1 MELSLEKL
9 LKIIKK
15 HITLLIILSFLLG
28 IGAYF
33 GSEFLITPTYSAK
46 IGITINGAF
55 DDDTLANLNNSYVA
69 ASKFVKN
76 CEQYFK
82 SKDFLKTV
90 RDVAQID
97 HRPAISISSTEE
109 TTNLSIIVSDNT
121 PEAAYAVAKAV
132 GECAPIFVS
141 QMLGGT
147 SRITVTVYES
157 PEIPTNPSAPNPFF
171 NALIVACITA
181 VVLIAL
187 FVVIEIT
194 DHKINEEADLT
205 ERYDLPIIAVIPD
218 FNIKISKKNYY
229 SYSYSYRA
237 RENVTEDENNG

>member
-15 HITLLIILSFLLG
+15 HVALLIILSFLLG

-55 DDDTLANLNNSYVA
+55 EDDTLANLNNSYVA

-82 SKDFLKTV
+82 SKDFLKNV
-90 RDVAQID
+90 RDAAQID
-97 HRPAISISSTEE
+97 HRPSISISSTEE
-109 TTNLSIIVSDNT
+109 TTNIVIVASENT
-121 PEAAYAVAKAV
+121 PENAYAVAKAV
-132 GECAPIFVS
+132 GECAPVFVS

-147 SRITVTVYES
+147 NRITVTVYES
-157 PEIPTNPSAPNPFF
+157 PEIPTSPSAPNSFF
-171 NALIVACITA
+171 NAIIAACATA
-181 VVLIAL
+181 IALIAL
-187 FVVIEIT
+187 FIVLELT

-205 ERYDLPIIAVIPD
+205 ERYGLPIIAVIPD
-218 FNIKISKKNYY
+218 FNIKISKNNYY
-229 SYSYSYRA
+229 SYTYHA
-237 RENVTEDENNG
+237 KEETEGENNG

>member
-55 DDDTLANLNNSYVA
+55 EDDTLANLNNSYVA

-82 SKDFLKTV
+82 SKDFLKNV
-90 RDVAQID
+90 RDAAQID
-97 HRPAISISSTEE
+97 HRPSISISSTDE
-109 TTNLSIIVSDNT
+109 TTNIVIVASENT
-121 PEAAYAVAKAV
+121 PENAYAVAKAV
-132 GECAPIFVS
+132 GECAPVFVS

-147 SRITVTVYES
+147 NRITVTVYES
-157 PEIPTNPSAPNPFF
+157 PEIPTSPSAPNSFL
-171 NALIVACITA
+171 NAIVAACATA
-181 VVLIAL
+181 IALIAL
-187 FVVIEIT
+187 FIVLEIT

-205 ERYDLPIIAVIPD
+205 ERYGLPIIAVIPD
-218 FNIKISKKNYY
+218 FNIKISKNNYY
-229 SYSYSYRA
+229 PYTYHA
-237 RENVTEDENNG
+237 KEKTEGENNG

>member
-1 MELSLEKL
+1 MEISLEKL

-46 IGITINGAF
+46 IGITINGAI
-55 DDDTLANLNNSYVA
+55 DDDTLANVNNGYVT
-69 ASKFVKN
+69 ASKIVKN

-82 SKDFLKTV
+82 SKDFLSKV
-90 RDVAQID
+90 REVANID
-97 HRPAISISSTEE
+97 HKPSISVSFTEE
-109 TTNLSIIVSDNT
+109 TTNLSIVAADNT
-121 PEAAYAVAKAV
+121 PQNAYAVAKAV
-132 GECAPIFVS
+132 GECAPDFVS

-157 PEIPTNPSAPNPFF
+157 PEIPTNPSAPNPFM
-171 NALIVACITA
+171 NAIIAACATAIILVA
-181 VVLIAL
+181 LL
-187 FVVIEIT
+187 VVIEVT
-194 DHKINEEADLT
+194 DHKINEESDLT

-218 FNIKISKKNYY
+218 FNMKISKSSYY
-229 SYSYSYRA
+229 SYAYSK
-237 RENVTEDENNG
+237 EQLKETEDER